1 MPLLTF
7 DSADLGYGTQVVLP
21 ALTLSLEA
29 GERVALLGQSGAGKS
44 TLLAEIR
51 RRLGNTAAWCPQ
63 GYGLV
68 PLLSVYHNIYMG
80 QLERHTALSNLC
92 NLLKPRRQA
101 WQAIEALADELGLE
115 GLLRRPV
122 AQLSGGQRQRVAIA
136 RAFYQQREVFL
147 GDEPLASVD
156 PHQALRLLEHIQ
168 TRHASSIIA
177 LHQHRLALAH
187 FDRIVGLR
195 DGVHSAAALQMLVLA
210 QGTYF
215 MTDTNVTYDPSAR
228 EVAEMTML
236 AADEAR
242 RFGVEP
248 KVALLSHSNFGSTHE
263 PSALKMREALAII
276 NELDPDLEVEG
287 EMHGDAALSEVL
299 RDETFPNS
307 KLKGQANL
315 LVMPNLDAANIAFN
329 LVKQLASGIS
339 VGPMLL
345 GMAQP
350 THVLNAT
357 VTVRGTVN
365 MSALAV
371 VDAQMH
377 AAEAAATG

>member
-63 GYGLV
+63 GHGLV

-80 QLERHTALSNLC
+80 QLERHAALSNLF

-101 WQAIEALADELGLE
+101 WQTIEALADELGLE

-168 TRHASSIIA
+168 TRHASSVIA

-187 FDRIVGLR
+187 FDRVIGLR
-195 DGVHSAAALQMLVLA
+195 DGRIVLDAPARELTLA
-210 QGTYF
+210 Q
-215 MTDTNVTYDPSAR
+215 
-228 EVAEMTML
+228 
-236 AADEAR
+236 
-242 RFGVEP
+242 
-248 KVALLSHSNFGSTHE
+248 
-263 PSALKMREALAII
+263 
-276 NELDPDLEVEG
+276 
-287 EMHGDAALSEVL
+287 
-299 RDETFPNS
+299 
-307 KLKGQANL
+307 
-315 LVMPNLDAANIAFN
+315 LDALYPDAR
-329 LVKQLASGIS
+329 KSS
-339 VGPMLL
+339 
-345 GMAQP
+345 
-350 THVLNAT
+350 
-357 VTVRGTVN
+357 RGTE
-365 MSALAV
+365 
-371 VDAQMH
+371 VDA
-377 AAEAAATG
+377 TT